1 MLSEELVNAGWNP
14 ENCRIGT
21 LYFKEDF
28 FCRIKDNGIVAVF
41 RCNDDMNP
49 IGYAGTLDDINSL
62 MQKSDLAEITKAE
75 ILLDIMKS
83 RYEKKYGIKFI
94 K

>member
-1 MLSEELVNAGWNP
+1 MYFNLMTRRENELDSVYAHFAYIRVP
-14 ENCRIGT
+14 EDCIYYIPSTDELG
-21 LYFKEDF
+21 F
-28 FCRIKDNGIVAVF
+28 IIW
-41 RCNDDMNP
+41 NDDMNP

-83 RYEKKYGIKFI
+83 KYEKSTE
-94 K
+94 